1 MKELGWM
8 DFAFRMAEERIKQ
21 ADRNGEF
28 KDLPGKGKPLDLSEI
43 NAVPEDLRMGYTIMK
58 NANMIPEEMQIKK
71 DIVKLE
77 DLLQFCEDPEEK
89 ASLRKEINEK
99 QLRFQTL
106 MDKRKMKQ
114 SGAFRQYRGKI
125 NRKIG
130 L

>member
-1 MKELGWM
+1 M

>member
-1 MKELGWM
+1 M

-21 ADRNGEF
+21 ADKNGEF

-77 DLLQFCEDPEEK
+77 DLLQFCEDPEEV

-125 NRKIG
+125 NRKVG

>member
-1 MKELGWM
+1 M

-21 ADRNGEF
+21 ADKNGEF

-77 DLLQFCEDPEEK
+77 DLLQFCEDPKEE

-130 L
+130 F